1 MTVVT
6 YPEIMVIEVEWTESS
21 LSCASFL
28 YFVLKVITVGIK
40 METSQL
46 EWKNLLHRNW
56 KLHSALQSVIHLL
69 LSDNM
74 KTTKRK

>member
-6 YPEIMVIEVEWTESS
+6 YPEIMVIEVEWTASS

-28 YFVLKVITVGIK
+28 YFALKVITVGIK

-46 EWKNLLHRNW
+46 EWNLLLRNW
-56 KLHSALQSVIHLL
+56 KLYSALQSVIHLL